1 MDPADITHAGFPE
14 GPSGRFNTL
23 GTWTYGIMKYTK
35 NPDAA
40 KQLLQ
45 YWLDAAQFQKWL
57 QAQKG
62 YIIPPVSK
70 YVDDPVYTA
79 DPKLAPYLDVVNYGR
94 NKGFA
99 GPTNQK
105 AAQVG
110 AQYIVSDTFAKAIQ
124 TGDAKSA
131 IEEGAKL
138 MERIYGRG

>member
-1 MDPADITHAGFPE
+1 LPACQ
-14 GPSGRFNTL
+14 R
-23 GTWTYGIMKYTK
+23 
-35 NPDAA
+35 
-40 KQLLQ
+40 
-45 YWLDAAQFQKWL
+45 
-57 QAQKG
+57 
-62 YIIPPVSK
+62 
-70 YVDDPVYTA
+70 
-79 DPKLAPYLDVVNYGR
+79 APTSYRAGR
-94 NKGFA
+94 NKGFS